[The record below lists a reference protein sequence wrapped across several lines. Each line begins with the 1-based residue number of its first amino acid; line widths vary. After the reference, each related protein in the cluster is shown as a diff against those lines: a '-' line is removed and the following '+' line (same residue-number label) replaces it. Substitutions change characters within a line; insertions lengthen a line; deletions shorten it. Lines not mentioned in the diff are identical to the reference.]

1 MACRGR
7 GKVGDQMHGWIKLHR
22 GSGVGGETMSRE
34 VLGEYSLYYDNTQLG
49 IASNDLDVVIAKSIT
64 HIERNT
70 RKFAINSRGKYNY
83 RYHIRNSSGE
93 TVWRW
98 SDRGTIYKYLPPER
112 RF

>member
-1 MACRGR
+1 
-7 GKVGDQMHGWIKLHR
+7 
-22 GSGVGGETMSRE
+22 MSRE